1 MNRKQRMKNRENSKV
16 LIPKSI
22 CSNCGK
28 LGSHFVPPI
37 FGEAGFYACAS
48 FSESVSLKR
57 QDLKHNDHKPD

>member
-16 LIPKSI
+16 LTPKSV

-37 FGEAGFYACAS
+37 FGEAGFYVCTS
-48 FSESVSLKR
+48 FSESVSVQH
-57 QDLKHNDHKPD
+57 QDLKQD